1 MPATP
6 TFRTTTRHMLKE
18 SKTYA
23 SQTLMGGLSGFE
35 SPIGLDRRDRLS
47 ALKSGDIG
55 FVHSW
60 DINTSVDGPG
70 TRMTVFMSGCPLRC
84 QYCQNPDTW
93 KMRDG
98 KPVYLDAMIKKVDRY
113 KDLFKATHGGITF
126 SGGESMMQP
135 AFVSRVFHAA
145 KEMGV
150 HTCLDTSGFLN
161 TNYTDEM
168 LEDIDLCLLDVK
180 SGDEETYHKVTGGTL
195 QPTIDF
201 GQRLAKAGK
210 KIWVRFVLVPGLTDS
225 EENVENVA
233 KICESFGDAVEHID
247 VLGFHRLHRVL
258 NCRAEPRV
266 NTTIRPVRPYPRDMA
281 DIYAF
286 PTGES
291 NDGRPV
297 RPQGVPDEV
306 WAAVES
312 VSTMKR
318 IHDVRY
324 REIPVPSTLAD
335 YGIGVEFEA
344 GERALGDAFSA
355 GLGSDAESRIATGWI
370 MMLYAHELRIDW
382 DSNWRCVAFARLPLE
397 TAENDSLTPGM
408 YWDDMCDYFDGIEP
422 DSVSGTVTV
431 TQNTAFGSMAGS
443 TSAGCEIR
451 VSWTPLDGTGP
462 DGTMDAGAQVR
473 SWAAFIRSTIR
484 FEEDDA
490 S

>member
-201 GQRLAKAGK
+201 GQRLAKPAR
-210 KIWVRFVLVPGLTDS
+210 RFGCDS
-225 EENVENVA
+225 
-233 KICESFGDAVEHID
+233 CW
-247 VLGFHRLHRVL
+247 
-258 NCRAEPRV
+258 CR
-266 NTTIRPVRPYPRDMA
+266 D
-281 DIYAF
+281 
-286 PTGES
+286 
-291 NDGRPV
+291 
-297 RPQGVPDEV
+297 
-306 WAAVES
+306 
-312 VSTMKR
+312 
-318 IHDVRY
+318 
-324 REIPVPSTLAD
+324 
-335 YGIGVEFEA
+335 
-344 GERALGDAFSA
+344 
-355 GLGSDAESRIATGWI
+355 
-370 MMLYAHELRIDW
+370 
-382 DSNWRCVAFARLPLE
+382 
-397 TAENDSLTPGM
+397 
-408 YWDDMCDYFDGIEP
+408 
-422 DSVSGTVTV
+422 
-431 TQNTAFGSMAGS
+431 
-443 TSAGCEIR
+443 
-451 VSWTPLDGTGP
+451 
-462 DGTMDAGAQVR
+462 
-473 SWAAFIRSTIR
+473 
-484 FEEDDA
+484 
-490 S
+490 